1 LDPPPHL
8 HQEPQIPNDDGGL
21 PVPRVQNYPFHKAL
35 KAGVVAAALWL
46 NLPGLVAVVDVQD
59 PSVAG
64 TAALPTHETIVDR
77 HPHRRVVV
85 QTHRAAFAKEMASGS
100 GSRVNKDAE
109 SLLRYGLPIQNKE
122 VRTLVVGY
130 VDE

>member
-1 LDPPPHL
+1 
-8 HQEPQIPNDDGGL
+8 
-21 PVPRVQNYPFHKAL
+21 
-35 KAGVVAAALWL
+35 
-46 NLPGLVAVVDVQD
+46 
-59 PSVAG
+59 
-64 TAALPTHETIVDR
+64 
-77 HPHRRVVV
+77 
-85 QTHRAAFAKEMASGS
+85 MASGS